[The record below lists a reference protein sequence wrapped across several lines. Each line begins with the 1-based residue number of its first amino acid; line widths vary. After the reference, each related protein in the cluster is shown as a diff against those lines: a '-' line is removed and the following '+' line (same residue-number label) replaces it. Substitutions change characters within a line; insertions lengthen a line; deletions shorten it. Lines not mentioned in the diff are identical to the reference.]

1 MASERHRAEYERRM
15 HRVLAHIDRH
25 LDAPLDLKTLAEV
38 AHFSPFH
45 FHRLFA
51 ASMGE
56 TLGDYLRRRRLEVGA
71 LRLLSQPSSTVLE
84 VALTVGFGSAE
95 AFAHAFQAR
104 FGCSA
109 TAWRRRHAESRKAD
123 QAGRNRDQVA
133 PGFTGDAAAVL
144 YPHPEQP
151 VNVTLVDRRPVTIAY
166 LRHVGPYGEPVL
178 RFWQQV
184 VYPWMVTNGLLGLPR
199 YGMSPDDPSITAPE
213 RCRYDAGVEVPPG
226 TALAGAALEAVIP
239 GGRYAVLPFEGT
251 TDTINGAWTA
261 LLRDWLPA
269 SGLQLDAR
277 PCFEHYPTGSR
288 FDPATG
294 VFDCEICVPVAPL

>member
-1 MASERHRAEYERRM
+1 MASERSRAEYERRM

-25 LDAPLDLKTLAEV
+25 LDAPLDLKTLAGV

-56 TLGDYLRRRRLEVGA
+56 TLGDHLRRRRLEIGA
-71 LRLLSQPSSTVLE
+71 LRLLSQPGSTVLE
-84 VALTVGFGSAE
+84 VALAVGFGSAE

-109 TAWRRRHAESRKAD
+109 TAWRRRHAQARKAD
-123 QAGRNRDQVA
+123 QAQRNPDQVA
-133 PGFTGDAAAVL
+133 TAAAGDAPALL
-144 YPHPEQP
+144 YPTPEHA
-151 VNVTLVDRRPVTIAY
+151 VNVTLVDRPPVTIAY

-184 VYPWMVTNGLLGLPR
+184 VYPWMVTNQLLDRPR

-213 RCRYDAGVEVPPG
+213 RCRYDAAVEVPAG
-226 TALAGAALEAVIP
+226 TPLAGASLEALIP

-251 TDTINGAWTA
+251 VDTINDAWTA

-269 SGLQLDAR
+269 SGLQLDQR
-277 PCFEHYPTGSR
+277 PCFEHYPAGAR

>member
-1 MASERHRAEYERRM
+1 MANERHRAEYERRM

-25 LDAPLDLKTLAEV
+25 LDAPLDLKSLAEV

-56 TLGDYLRRRRLEVGA
+56 TLGDYLRRRRLEIGA
-71 LRLLSQPSSTVLE
+71 LRLLSQPASTVLE

-104 FGCSA
+104 FGCSP
-109 TAWRRRHAESRKAD
+109 TAWRRRHAQARKAD
-123 QAGRNRDQVA
+123 QAGRNPDQVA
-133 PGFTGDAAAVL
+133 PSAAGDAPATL
-144 YPHPEQP
+144 YPRPEQP
-151 VNVTLVDRRPVTIAY
+151 VNVTLVDRPPVTIAY

-184 VYPWMVTNGLLGLPR
+184 VYPWMVTNRLLDRPR
-199 YGMSPDDPSITAPE
+199 YGLSPDDPSITAPE
-213 RCRYDAGVEVPPG
+213 RCRYDAGVAVPAG
-226 TALAGAALEAVIP
+226 TALAGAALETVIP
-239 GGRYAVLPFEGT
+239 GGRYAVMPFEGT
-251 TDTINGAWTA
+251 IDTINDAWTV

-277 PCFEHYPTGSR
+277 PCFEHYPPGSR

-294 VFDCEICVPVAPL
+294 VFDCELCVPVAPL